1 MKTSKS
7 EKNAQPGD
15 KVSIKTRKKQEKGI
29 LLKSHDSSI
38 VLLKLDSGYNIGIKK
53 QDIEKIRVIE
63 KAAEEKEPPEIKHMG
78 KNRIDIV
85 MTGGTISS
93 RLDSK
98 TGGVKSLTKPKDLI
112 NLFPEL
118 AKIIDIRKIKVPF
131 MKFSEDMQGKDW
143 KKLAKTVQES
153 LNDAN
158 CQGVIITH
166 GTDFLH
172 YTSAALSFMLQD
184 LNKPVVLTYSQRS
197 SDRGSSDAKLNLECS
212 AYTALSDVAEVVLVG
227 HSSINDDY
235 CHILKGTK
243 VRKMHTSRRDTF
255 KPINCQPI
263 GEVYSN
269 GKIKILSEYNKRNN
283 KKVKI
288 DAKFSEKVAL
298 VKFYPGQNPNIIDY
312 YVEKGYKGII
322 IETSGLGHVSQ
333 NLIPTIKKAIKKGV
347 VVCAAAQTIF
357 GRLDPYVYSTGRK
370 LLDAGVVFLQ
380 DMLSE
385 TAYVKLAWLL
395 GHKQKGVE
403 IVKKQMI
410 ENKAKELNPQ
420 LGIEFL

>member
-1 MKTSKS
+1 MKTSKP
-7 EKNAQPGD
+7 EAQPGD
-15 KVSIKTRKKQEKGI
+15 RVSIKTKNKEEKGT
-29 LLKSHDSSI
+29 LLKSHNPKI
-38 VLLKLDSGYNIGIKK
+38 ILLKLDSGYNIGIKK
-53 QDIEKIRVIE
+53 QNIQKIKVIE
-63 KAAEEKEPPEIKHMG
+63 KAKKTKQPPEIKHIG
-78 KNRIDIV
+78 KNRIDII

-112 NLFPEL
+112 NLFPKL

-131 MKFSEDMQGKDW
+131 MKFSENMQGKDW
-143 KKLAKTVQES
+143 KKLARTVQES
-153 LNDAN
+153 LNDKN

-172 YTSAALSFMLQD
+172 YTASALSFMLQN

-212 AYTALSDVAEVVLVG
+212 AYAALSDIAEVILVG
-227 HSSINDDY
+227 HSSINDNY
-235 CHILKGTK
+235 CNILQGTK

-263 GEVYSN
+263 GEVYPD
-269 GKIKILSEYNKRNN
+269 GKINIKRKYNKRNN
-283 KKVKI
+283 QKVKI
-288 DAKFSEKVAL
+288 NAKFSDKVAL
-298 VKFYPGQNPNIIDY
+298 IKFYPGQNPNLINY
-312 YVEKGYKGII
+312 YVEKKYKGII
-322 IETSGLGHVSQ
+322 IEVSGLGHVSQ
-333 NLIPTIKKAIKKGV
+333 NLIPSIKKAVKKGV
-347 VVCAAAQTIF
+347 VICAAAQTIF

-370 LLDAGVVFLQ
+370 LIDVGVIFLQ
-380 DMLSE
+380 DMLPE

-395 GHKQKGVE
+395 GHKQKGIEV
-403 IVKKQMI
+403 VKKQML